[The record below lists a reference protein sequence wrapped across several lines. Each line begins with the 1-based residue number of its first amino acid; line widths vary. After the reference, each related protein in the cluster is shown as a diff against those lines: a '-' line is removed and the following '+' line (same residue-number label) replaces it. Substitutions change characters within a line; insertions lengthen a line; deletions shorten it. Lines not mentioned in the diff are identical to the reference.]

1 MGWPTEAQDG
11 GCYPRV
17 ELGGG
22 NSCPGDCGFRVILIN
37 EVDIDTVSEYT
48 GPILNIKKAS

>member
-1 MGWPTEAQDG
+1 MGWLTEAQDG
-11 GCYPRV
+11 GHYPRV

-22 NSCPGDCGFRVILIN
+22 NSCPRDCGFQDILIN
-37 EVDIDTVSEYT
+37 EVDIDTVAEYT